1 MVELEVPVLELWII
15 DAEGRKVVE
24 IGAFRALIGSS
35 SRDCDL
41 QAVALGRVS
50 RRLAGRTPRAG
61 EKCRAVRRESRTL
74 RRENL

>member
-1 MVELEVPVLELWII
+1 MVELEVPVSELWII

-41 QAVALGRVS
+41 QAVAFTV
-50 RRLAGRTPRAG
+50 
-61 EKCRAVRRESRTL
+61 E
-74 RRENL
+74 